1 MLSLPLTLYKI
12 FVPVPN
18 VHFRLLSLFF
28 AICLNACDQRSKSM
42 SFYYWRKVY
51 APDTAEVNTLKE
63 NKVHTLYVHYFDV
76 DWPDTVDGPILGSPV
91 RFDSVPTGYYIVPV
105 VFFSNKVFEKADSVA
120 LADLTNKVLH
130 LVALTNHAAQFE
142 PEEIQFD
149 CDWTE
154 KGKDNY
160 FRFLRQYQAA
170 SGLVIS
176 STIRL
181 YQIKF
186 ADRIGIPPV
195 DHGVLIFY
203 NMDSAEAATGNPIYE
218 RASAHRYTPSLRSYP
233 LTLDLALPIIRS
245 ASTDDLLEIVDDV
258 NRHSNHRIRNLIFF
272 DLDRQNLLQY
282 DKGLFQEMLERTN

>member
-1 MLSLPLTLYKI
+1 
-12 FVPVPN
+12 
-18 VHFRLLSLFF
+18 
-28 AICLNACDQRSKSM
+28 M

-51 APDTAEVNTLKE
+51 APDSTEVKALKE
-63 NKVHTLYVHYFDV
+63 NEVHTLYVHYFDV

-91 RFDSVPTGYYIVPV
+91 RFESVPTGYNIIPV
-105 VFFSNKVFEKADSVA
+105 VFFSNKVFEKTDSGS
-120 LADLTNKVLH
+120 LTDLINKVLN
-130 LVALTNHAAQFE
+130 LVALTNHAAQSD

-160 FRFLRQYQAA
+160 FRFLRQYQTA
-170 SGLVIS
+170 SGAVLS

-181 YQIKF
+181 HQIKF
-186 ADRIGIPPV
+186 ADRTGIPPV

-218 RASAHRYTPSLRSYP
+218 RSTAHRFTPSLRTYP

-245 ASTDDLLEIVDDV
+245 ASSDDLLGIVDDV

-282 DKGLFQEMLERTN
+282 DKGLFREILEHTN

>member
-1 MLSLPLTLYKI
+1 M
-12 FVPVPN
+12 
-18 VHFRLLSLFF
+18 LFF
-28 AICLNACDQRSKSM
+28 AICLSACDQRTKSM

-63 NKVHTLYVHYFDV
+63 NEVHTLYVHYFDV
-76 DWPDTVDGPILGSPV
+76 DWPDTVDGPTLGSPV
-91 RFDSVPTGYYIVPV
+91 RFDSVPTGYNIVPV
-105 VFFSNKVFEKADSVA
+105 VFFSNKVFEKADSA
-120 LADLTNKVLH
+120 SLAGLSSKVLN
-130 LVALTNHAAQFE
+130 LVSLTNHAAQLQ
-142 PEEIQFD
+142 PAEIQFD

-160 FRFLRQYQAA
+160 FRFLRQYHAA

-186 ADRIGIPPV
+186 AARIGIPPV

-203 NMDSAEAATGNPIYE
+203 NMDSAEAASGNPTYE
-218 RASAHRYTPSLRSYP
+218 RSSAHRYTPALRSYP
-233 LTLDLALPIIRS
+233 LILDLELPIIRS
-245 ASTDDLLEIVDDV
+245 TSSDDLLGIVDDV

-272 DLDRQNLLQY
+272 DLDRQNLLKY